1 MTLRYWGKKSKVE
14 GNMLGIFNPSPNNGE
29 TMSDRT
35 QTWIEKDKKQLHPVY
50 HPKSHANPMVIEKGE
65 GVWLHL
71 TDGRNILDGM
81 AGLWNVNAGYGREEL
96 AKAAYDQMMDL
107 AFTSNFSGMTNLP
120 SIQLAE
126 KLAGFAYE
134 GLNSTFFTSG
144 GSEAND
150 SAFKTARYYWKRMG
164 KPTKYKVIARKGAY
178 HGVTMSAT
186 FATGLEK
193 YHTMFGPAVD
203 GFVHIPA
210 PNPYRYEGDLKPGET
225 VGQAA
230 ARALEEAIL
239 REGADTVAAFIAE
252 PVMGVGG
259 VLVPPDDYF
268 PLVRQV
274 CDKYEVLLIADE
286 VITGFGRTG
295 EWFAL
300 KHWNIKPDILSFA
313 KAITSGYAQL
323 GGIQISDAIRDTMES
338 AADTEAYMHG
348 YTYSGHAMACA
359 VGLKNI
365 EIMERENF
373 PQRARDLGKRLLDGL
388 KSLSEFPFVGDVRG
402 LGLVCGVEIVS
413 NKETKAAD
421 PAMTMKIFK
430 AAEVNGLRTRPL
442 GSTLA
447 FSPPISINE
456 DEVDEIVKRLGAA
469 MDGIG

>member
-1 MTLRYWGKKSKVE
+1 MTGQ
-14 GNMLGIFNPSPNNGE
+14 
-29 TMSDRT
+29 T
-35 QTWIEKDKKQLHPVY
+35 QTWIEKDKRQLHPVY
-50 HPKSHANPMVIEKGE
+50 HPKTHANPMVIERGE
-65 GVWLHL
+65 GVWLFT
-71 TDGRNILDGM
+71 TDGRKILDGM

-96 AKAAYDQMMDL
+96 AKVAYDQMMKL

-120 SIQLAE
+120 SIQLAD

-134 GLNSTFFTSG
+134 GLNTTFFTSG
-144 GSEAND
+144 GSESND
-150 SAFKTARYYWKRMG
+150 SAFKTARYYWKRKG
-164 KPTKYKVIARKGAY
+164 KPGKYKVIARKGAY
-178 HGVTMSAT
+178 HGITLAST

-193 YHTMFGPAVD
+193 YQAMFGPAME

-210 PNPYRYEGDLKPGET
+210 PNQYRYEGNLEDGET

-230 ARALEEAIL
+230 ARELEEAIL

-259 VLVPPDDYF
+259 VIVPPDDYF
-268 PLVRQV
+268 PFVRKICDNYQV
-274 CDKYEVLLIADE
+274 LFIADE

-300 KHWNIKPDILSFA
+300 KHWNVKPDILSFA

-323 GGIQISDAIRDTMES
+323 GGIQISDEIRETIES

-359 VGLKNI
+359 VGLKNL

-373 PQRARDLGKRLLDGL
+373 PKRARELGKRLFDGL
-388 KSLSEFPFVGDVRG
+388 KRLEEFPFVGDVRG

-413 NKETKAAD
+413 DKKSNAAD
-421 PAMTMKIFK
+421 PATAMKIFK
-430 AAEVNGLRTRPL
+430 AAEAHGLRSRPL
-442 GSTLA
+442 GNTLA
-447 FSPPISINE
+447 FSPPLSITE

-469 MDGIG
+469 MDVIG

>member
-1 MTLRYWGKKSKVE
+1 MT
-14 GNMLGIFNPSPNNGE
+14 
-29 TMSDRT
+29 DQT
-35 QTWIEKDKKQLHPVY
+35 QQWIEKDKKQLHPTY
-50 HPKSHANPMVIEKGE
+50 HPKSHANPLVIERGE
-65 GVWLHL
+65 GVWLYT
-71 TDGRNILDGM
+71 TDGRKILDGM
-81 AGLWNVNAGYGREEL
+81 AGLWNVNVGYGREEL
-96 AKAAYDQMMDL
+96 AKVAYDQMKQM

-120 SIQLAE
+120 SIQLAD

-134 GLNSTFFTSG
+134 GLNTTMFTSG

-150 SAFKTARYYWKRMG
+150 SAFKTARYYWKRKG

-178 HGVTMSAT
+178 HGVTLSAT

-193 YHTMFGPAVD
+193 YHTMFGPAAE

-210 PNPYRYEGDLKPGET
+210 PNPYRYEGQLQDGET

-230 ARALEEAIL
+230 ARELESAIL
-239 REGADTVAAFIAE
+239 REEADTVAAFIAE

-259 VLVPPDDYF
+259 VVVPPDDYF
-268 PLVRQV
+268 PLVRQI
-274 CDKYEVLLIADE
+274 CDKYEVLFIADE

-300 KHWNIKPDILSFA
+300 KHWDVKPDILSFA

-323 GGIQISDAIRDTMES
+323 GGIQISDEIRETMES

-348 YTYSGHAMACA
+348 FTYSGHAMACA

-365 EIMERENF
+365 EIMEREDY
-373 PQRARDLGKRLLDGL
+373 PKRARELGKRLLEGL
-388 KSLSEFPFVGDVRG
+388 RSLTEFSFVGDVRG

-413 NKETKAAD
+413 NKETKTAD
-421 PAMTMKIFK
+421 PTTAMKIFK
-430 AAEVNGLRTRPL
+430 AAEANGLRSRPL
-442 GSTLA
+442 GNTLA
-447 FSPPISINE
+447 FSPPLSING